1 MLKKSKRERE
11 RGNVLAADGP
21 VLRLATGQMFALEGN
36 IANVQPGPGPMRL
49 RVRRFCTLAM
59 GLDTLLWTVL
69 GVRG

>member
-49 RVRRFCTLAM
+49 RV
-59 GLDTLLWTVL
+59 
-69 GVRG
+69 